1 MPSVAGV
8 GADLRG
14 AQVNVYYNDN
24 EPFCCE
30 VLRARIADRSL
41 PAGVVDDRDVRTI
54 DPDEL
59 REFRQIHLF
68 AGIGGFAH
76 AQKWAGWPEE
86 WSLITGGPP
95 CQPTSVAGAQRGESD
110 DRYLWPEMAR
120 LVEGRN
126 PRFVLYENPTGTPEL
141 SLDRVCADLEGQ
153 GYEVWSPIV
162 LPACALGAPHRRD
175 RVWIVAH
182 SAGVQRAAFKRNEP
196 HRTLQGDGS
205 ASHTNGCRRPQQI
218 CQPKRDNSPDAGDDG
233 ATQPLA
239 DTLGM
244 WELQPC
250 GLKSDERG
258 WPRNGGWWATE
269 PNVGR
274 VAHGVPARVDRLR
287 ALGNAIVPQ
296 VAALVMQAIIGAM
309 R

>member
-1 MPSVAGV
+1 M
-8 GADLRG
+8 GASL
-14 AQVNVYYNDN
+14 NVYYNDN

-30 VLRARIADRSL
+30 VLRARIADGSL

-54 DPDEL
+54 DPDEF
-59 REFRQIHLF
+59 REFQQIHLF
-68 AGIGGFAH
+68 AGIGGFAL
-76 AQKWAGWPEE
+76 AQRWAEWPDE
-86 WSLITGGPP
+86 WSLVTGGPP

-126 PRFVLYENPTGTPEL
+126 PRFVLYENPPGTPEL
-141 SLDRVCADLEGQ
+141 SFDRVCADLEGQ
-153 GYEVWSPIV
+153 GYEVWPPVV

-182 SAGVQRAAFKRNEP
+182 ASGLQRAALKRGEP
-196 HRTLQGDGS
+196 HRALQGDDL
-205 ASHTNGCRRPQQI
+205 ATHTNGCGGSQQI
-218 CQPKRDNSPDAGDDG
+218 GQQKRCDTSNVGHDGTPQSVADATVNGWEQG
-233 ATQPLA
+233 AQIA
-239 DTLGM
+239 IR
-244 WELQPC
+244 C
-250 GLKSDERG
+250 GQRVRPEQRPGSAG
-258 WPRNGGWWATE
+258 NGWWLTE

-287 ALGNAIVPQ
+287 ALGNAIIPQ
-296 VAALVMQAIIGAM
+296 VATLVMQAIIEAM